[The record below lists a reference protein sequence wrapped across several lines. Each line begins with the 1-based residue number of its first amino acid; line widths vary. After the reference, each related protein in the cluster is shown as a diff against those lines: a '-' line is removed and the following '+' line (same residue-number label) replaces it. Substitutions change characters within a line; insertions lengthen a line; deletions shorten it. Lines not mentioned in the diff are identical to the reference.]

1 MQNKRAWLAVVAAL
15 AVLMLLVAWM
25 AGLFE
30 RRLAPGLAPAGEV
43 SLDNAR
49 EVVTEELELQEP
61 VSGSVEAKQA
71 TIISSR
77 TLARIERVHVRA
89 GDSVQR
95 GDLLVELEQEDLAAR
110 AKQAAQRS
118 DAVAARLREAE
129 RSLSRAQE
137 LQARGLLAVADLDA
151 AQASRDALQA
161 ELQSARQG
169 EREAS
174 AALAYTEIRSPI
186 DGRVVDRFAEP
197 GDTATPGQKLLSL
210 YNPLSLRVEAAVR
223 EQLALALQPGQQLA
237 VELPALDSQVEA
249 TIEEIVPAAQTGS
262 RTFLVKLHLPYDSQL
277 LPGMYARV
285 LIPAGTAEKILLP
298 ADWLAEVGQLSV
310 VRVAGPGGAQR
321 RFVRVGST
329 LADGRVE
336 ILAGLE
342 PGEWV
347 VAPD

>member
-1 MQNKRAWLAVVAAL
+1 MQNKRAWLSVVAAL

-25 AGLFE
+25 AGLFDQ
-30 RRLAPGLAPAGEV
+30 RLPPGLEEAGVV
-43 SLDNAR
+43 SLENSR
-49 EVVTEELELQEP
+49 EVVAEAVVLQEP

-110 AKQAAQRS
+110 VKQASQRS

-129 RSLSRAQE
+129 RSLSRALE
-137 LQARGLLAVADLDA
+137 LQAKGLLAVADLDA

-174 AALAYTEIRSPI
+174 AALAYAEIRSPI
-186 DGRVVDRFAEP
+186 DGRIVDRFAEP

-262 RTFLVKLHLPYDSQL
+262 RTFLVKLHLPYDNKL

-285 LIPAGTAEKILLP
+285 LIPAGSENKVLLP
-298 ADWLAEVGQLSV
+298 RDWVAQVGQLSV
-310 VRVAGPGGAQR
+310 VLVAGPGGAQR

-329 LADGRVE
+329 LDDGRVE
-336 ILAGLE
+336 ILSGLE

-347 VAPD
+347 VAPE